1 MTETQA
7 KWAVRVSEWRQ
18 SGKSA
23 EEFAEGRGFEGST
36 LRYWSSRLKHGTD
49 TVPPETPP
57 VRMARVVRRSKLAA
71 DATTKATAEAGIVVE
86 VGAARVTVRR
96 GFDRLLLRELIE
108 SLQGER

>member
-1 MTETQA
+1 MTGTQT
-7 KWAVRVSEWRQ
+7 KWAARVSEWRE

-23 EEFAEGRGFEGST
+23 GEFAEGRGFEGST
-36 LRYWSSRLKHGTD
+36 LRYWSSRLKHGTGA
-49 TVPPETPP
+49 VAAETPP
-57 VRMARVVRRSKLAA
+57 VRIARVVRRSKLAVGA
-71 DATTKATAEAGIVVE
+71 VAEAGIVVE

>member
-1 MTETQA
+1 MTGTQT
-7 KWAVRVSEWRQ
+7 KWAARVSEWRQ

-49 TVPPETPP
+49 TVATETPP
-57 VRMARVVRRSKLAA
+57 VRMARVVRRSKLSSG
-71 DATTKATAEAGIVVE
+71 ATAEAGIVME

-96 GFDRLLLRELIE
+96 GFDPLLLRELVE
-108 SLQGER
+108 S

>member
-7 KWAVRVSEWRQ
+7 KWAARVSEWRQ
-18 SGKSA
+18 SGKPA

-49 TVPPETPP
+49 TVATETPP
-57 VRMARVVRRSKLAA
+57 VRMARVVRRSKLSSG
-71 DATTKATAEAGIVVE
+71 ATAEATAEAGIVME

-96 GFDRLLLRELIE
+96 GFDPLLLRELV
-108 SLQGER
+108 